1 MAETDLDFDEL
12 IDELDQVNKKL
23 EELCPQEY

>member
-1 MAETDLDFDEL
+1 MAEQDLDFDDL

-23 EELCPQEY
+23 EELCPQE

>member
-1 MAETDLDFDEL
+1 MTEQDLDFVDL

-23 EELCPQEY
+23 EELCPQK